1 MDIQNS
7 DFLLL
12 SLNAG
17 TKDIDHYV
25 KMLFISDYVHICMS
39 ERGTCRSQRGFVDS
53 HGAGVNRRF
62 RTAGHGGWKWTSVPT
77 RANALLTSESEQCF
91 LSTLFETGTSFR

>member
-25 KMLFISDYVHICMS
+25 KMLFISDYVHTCMS

-53 HGAGVNRRF
+53 HGAGVNRRLLLA
-62 RTAGHGGWKWTSVPT
+62 TGAGNGPLFLLEP
-77 RANALLTSESEQCF
+77 NALLTSESEQCF